1 MLTALR
7 SNVVI
12 TSESWTLMNQNAERH
27 DRRTCDFDYVTL
39 DTVDFSDSHL
49 FC

>member
-7 SNVVI
+7 SNDVI

-27 DRRTCDFDYVTL
+27 DGLTCDFDYVTL
-39 DTVDFSDSHL
+39 DTVDLSESR
-49 FC
+49 